1 MTGHG
6 KVGVGGEEGAT
17 DSRLK
22 KPAAKK
28 MWAKKKVQMAKDS
41 FSLGFS

>member
-28 MWAKKKVQMAKDS
+28 DVGEKKVQMAKD
-41 FSLGFS
+41 GFSVGFS

>member
-22 KPAAKK
+22 NQAAKRCGR
-28 MWAKKKVQMAKDS
+28 KKVQMAKDG